1 VSLPFGPAALAAIAG
16 DAATLARESYA
27 GPLGVVLKADRSPVT
42 AVDRAVNAFL
52 KRELSTLLPESGWL
66 SEESDDDRTRLASPF
81 VWIVDPIDG
90 TKQLVGGIPE
100 VAISF
105 GLAARGRVVAAAIV
119 NPMTG
124 ESGAWAEGSAPE
136 FRGLVPQPLPSSL
149 DDATAIVSRSEAG
162 EGALDGLEGV
172 VGAIRPVGS
181 VAYKLL
187 RVAAGADAL
196 TFSIRPKAEWDI
208 CAGVGLLLA
217 AGRVYLRL
225 DGAPVCFN
233 QADPRAPSGAVA
245 GPEALAT
252 PLVRR
257 LNALRR

>member
-1 VSLPFGPAALAAIAG
+1 VAIAG
-16 DAATLARESYA
+16 EAARLARASYA

-42 AVDRAVNAFL
+42 AVDRAVNTFL
-52 KRELSTLLPESGWL
+52 EDELSTLLPESGWL
-66 SEESDDDRTRLASPF
+66 SEETDDDPARLASEF

-90 TKQLVGGIPE
+90 TKQLVEGIPE

-105 GLAARGRVVAAAIV
+105 GLAAHGRVVAAAIV

-124 ESGAWAEGSAPE
+124 ECGAWAEGAAPV
-136 FRGLVPQPLPSSL
+136 FHGLVPQPLPGSL
-149 DDATAIVSRSEAG
+149 DDASAIVSRSEAA
-162 EGALDGLEGV
+162 EGALEGLEGV
-172 VGAIRPVGS
+172 VRSIRPVGS

-196 TFSIRPKAEWDI
+196 TFSVRPKAEWDI
-208 CAGVGLLLA
+208 CAGVGLILA

-225 DGAPVCFN
+225 DGAPVRFN
-233 QADPRAPSGAVA
+233 QADARVPSGAVA
-245 GPEALAT
+245 GPETLAA
-252 PLVRR
+252 PLVLR